1 MATFADAVPGMAAT
15 RATLG
20 ESSSSSAP
28 GGTHSHRRRS
38 GGLADI
44 AARLREP
51 VEVHAVSTRTVGGG
65 RIAAYIPSE
74 KVVSTANEI
83 FRFDQ
88 WADEVRKLEVDYC
101 VQDDGR
107 KW

>member
-1 MATFADAVPGMAAT
+1 M
-15 RATLG
+15 
-20 ESSSSSAP
+20 
-28 GGTHSHRRRS
+28 
-38 GGLADI
+38 
-44 AARLREP
+44 
-51 VEVHAVSTRTVGGG
+51 STRTVGGG

-74 KVVSTANEI
+74 KVISTANEI